1 MSQEWMPNEERL
13 TVRCPYCGEYSFKE
27 RERAVADTLKYYE
40 FFADSSRTCRL
51 CKKEVYKPTKW
62 RLLTTF
68 LASSCVLPIY
78 LGAYFESFWL
88 GFIGLVVIIAATLL
102 LNKHTPFD
110 IAYSDKKNF
119 KHIVIGIKNKK
130 GTLWPSYRSGEI
142 YLITPDEHNYE
153 QQVIAQLE
161 KVHRKKMKFRVIKNV
176 DLDLQMGDSVY
187 IITDNNYS
195 IEGIFEKE
203 IPAINT
209 ML

>member
-1 MSQEWMPNEERL
+1 MSREWLPNEEHL

-51 CKKEVYKPTKW
+51 CKKTVYKPTKW

-68 LASSCVLPIY
+68 LASSCALPIW
-78 LGAYFESFWL
+78 LGAYFESFLL
-88 GFIGLVVIIAATLL
+88 GLIGLVVIIAAALL
-102 LNKHTPFD
+102 VNKYTPFE
-110 IAYSDKKNF
+110 ITYGDKKKF

-130 GTLWPSYRSGEI
+130 GALWPRYRSGEI
-142 YLITPDEHNYE
+142 YLITPNKHSYKK
-153 QQVIAQLE
+153 QIIAQLE
-161 KVHRKKMKFRVIKNV
+161 KNYRNKMTFRVIKNV
-176 DLDLQMGDSVY
+176 DLDLQIGQILY
-187 IITDNNYS
+187 ILTDNNHI
-195 IEGIFEKE
+195 IEGAFEKE